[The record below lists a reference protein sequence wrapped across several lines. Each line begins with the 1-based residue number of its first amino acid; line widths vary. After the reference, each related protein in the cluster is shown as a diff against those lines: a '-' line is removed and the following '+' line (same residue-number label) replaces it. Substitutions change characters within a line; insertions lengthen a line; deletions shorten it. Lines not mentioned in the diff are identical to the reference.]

1 MNRILTLVATA
12 AFALSFASCSDTIND
27 EKASSNGLPKH
38 ELTVNV
44 GSPETRSLKVD
55 NNKVVSYWEDGENF
69 LVYQVTNPDT
79 RLTSYS
85 FLNPSGLP
93 SGAKSA
99 RLRGE
104 IEGALAK
111 GQELAFLYPGS
122 ALQTNMQ
129 GSVRSMQRSEDTDV
143 YKIIE
148 PMELEDGEYV
158 PSKKPSLRLGVNISQ
173 QEGTLTSL
181 GKLYDLQY
189 GRAAVT
195 DLKDGKATAT
205 VNSMSRKVAIWA
217 ISFKDKDANA
227 LFTNI
232 DYVAI
237 LGVKPTG
244 QLDLK
249 TGNWVDNG
257 QEGTGTV
264 TLAKKDGSKMNGSN
278 TFYAAIIPGTYTDVT
293 VMVAAN
299 NKYYIAKVKN
309 GKQFKEGE
317 IYTNKSVPVSA
328 KETDKPY
335 VEVAGVQWAKG
346 NFIHYKD
353 KATNQEYWGIA
364 PAQWWISR
372 YADIEQRNGVS
383 VVGSQFFKDGYEDN
397 VNDIDLFRYGAI
409 KEALNLTSD
418 NGKSMWGNKSL
429 AQKLYTGVLPGA
441 AETTNKAQ
449 AVTGDI
455 VWYYTSEKHNKYRM
469 PSKTELASLLDVNS
483 WAAYCYTDKG
493 NKVYGMYFCD
503 VKPGKT
509 AVKATKLNFKKSFY
523 NLPDVTQ
530 EVRLGHGLFLPLN
543 GSRAMAAGLRQYV
556 RYRDLTSRRLVAP
569 YSLYMAAD
577 MSGTLLEN
585 MELVMG
591 DSFRMQHSNMT
602 QGKTIRPVFVSTDK
616 QKDTFAPF
624 EGIR

>member
-27 EKASSNGLPKH
+27 EKVSSNGLPKY

-44 GSPETRSLKVD
+44 GSPETRSLKVE
-55 NNKVVSYWEDGENF
+55 NNKVVSYWENGENF
-69 LVYQVTNPDT
+69 LVYQVTSPDT
-79 RLTSYS
+79 RLTEYSYLS
-85 FLNPSGLP
+85 PSGL
-93 SGAKSA
+93 SGAVKSA

-104 IEGALAK
+104 ISGNLAK
-111 GQELAFLYPGS
+111 GQELAFLYPGN
-122 ALQTNMQ
+122 ALKTNMQ
-129 GSVRSMQRSEDTDV
+129 GSVRSSVRSEDTDV

-173 QEGTLTSL
+173 QEGTLESL

-195 DLKDGKATAT
+195 EMTNGKATAT

-217 ISFKDKDANA
+217 ISFKNKDNNA

-264 TLAKKDGSKMNGSN
+264 TLAQKDGSKMNGSD

-309 GKQFKEGE
+309 GKEFKEGE

-335 VEVAGVQWAKG
+335 VEVAGVKWAKG

-353 KATNQEYWGIA
+353 KATNKEYWGVA

-372 YADIEQRNGVS
+372 YADQGQGDNGTVI
-383 VVGSQFFKDGYEDN
+383 GSQFFKENYKDD

-418 NGKSMWGNKSL
+418 KGKSMPTNKGL
-429 AQKLYTGVLPGA
+429 VQKWYKGDGMLA
-441 AETTNKAQ
+441 AETTDRSQ

-469 PSKTELASLLDVNS
+469 PQKSELAGLLNVNS

-503 VKPGKT
+503 PKPGQT

-543 GSRAMAAGLRQYV
+543 GNRAIASDKIRF
-556 RYRDLTSRRLVAP
+556 RDLGSRRLISP
-569 YSLYMAAD
+569 YSLYV
-577 MSGTLLEN
+577 SGDIGALLQTW
-585 MELVMG
+585 ELVMG
-591 DSFRMQHSNMT
+591 DSFQMQTTQHS
-602 QGKTIRPVFVSTDK
+602 QGKTIRPVFVSTDN

-624 EGIR
+624 NGIR

>member
-27 EKASSNGLPKH
+27 EKASSNGLPKY

-44 GSPETRSLKVD
+44 GSPETRSLKVE
-55 NNKVVSYWEDGENF
+55 NNKVVSYWENGENF
-69 LVYQVTNPDT
+69 LVYQVTSPDT
-79 RLTSYS
+79 RLTEYSYLS
-85 FLNPSGLP
+85 PSGL
-93 SGAKSA
+93 SGAVKSA

-104 IEGALAK
+104 ISGNLAK
-111 GQELAFLYPGS
+111 GQELAFLYPGN
-122 ALQTNMQ
+122 ALKTNMQ
-129 GSVRSMQRSEDTDV
+129 GSVRSSVRSEDTDV

-148 PMELEDGEYV
+148 PMEKDGDEYV
-158 PSKKPSLRLGVNISQ
+158 PSKKPSLRLGVNVSQ
-173 QEGTLTSL
+173 QEGTLESL

-195 DLKDGKATAT
+195 ELKDGKATAT
-205 VNSMSRKVAIWA
+205 VEKMSRKVAIWA
-217 ISFKDKDANA
+217 ISFKNKDNNA

-264 TLAKKDGSKMNGSN
+264 TLAQKDGSKMNGSN

-309 GKQFKEGE
+309 GKEFKEGE

-335 VEVAGVQWAKG
+335 VEVAGVKWAKG

-353 KATNQEYWGIA
+353 KATNKEYWGVA

-372 YADIEQRNGVS
+372 YADQGQGDNGTVI
-383 VVGSQFFKDGYEDN
+383 GSQFFKENYKDD

-409 KEALNLTSD
+409 KEALNLKSD
-418 NGKSMWGNKSL
+418 KGKSMPTNKGL
-429 AQKLYTGVLPGA
+429 VQKWYKGDGMLA
-441 AETTNKAQ
+441 AETTDRSQ

-455 VWYYTSEKHNKYRM
+455 VWYYTYNNHNKYRM
-469 PSKTELASLLDVNS
+469 PEKTELEGLLNVNS

-503 VKPGKT
+503 PKPGQT

-543 GSRAMAAGLRQYV
+543 GNRGVASDKV
-556 RYRDLTSRRLVAP
+556 RFRDLASRRLIAP
-569 YSLYMAAD
+569 YSLYV
-577 MSGTLLEN
+577 SGEIGALLQTW
-585 MELVMG
+585 ELVIG
-591 DSFRMQHSNMT
+591 DSFTMQTTQHS
-602 QGKTIRPVFVSTDK
+602 QGKTIRPVFVSTDN

-624 EGIR
+624 DGIR

>member
-27 EKASSNGLPKH
+27 EKVSSNGLPKY

-44 GSPETRSLKVD
+44 GSPATRSLKVE
-55 NNKVVSYWEDGENF
+55 NNKVVSYWENGENF
-69 LVYQVTNPDT
+69 LVYQVTSPDT
-79 RLTSYS
+79 RLTEYSYLS
-85 FLNPSGLP
+85 PSGL
-93 SGAKSA
+93 SGAVKSA

-104 IEGALAK
+104 ISGNLAK
-111 GQELAFLYPGS
+111 GQELAFLYPGN
-122 ALQTNMQ
+122 ALKTNMQ
-129 GSVRSMQRSEDTDV
+129 GAVRSSVRSEDTDV

-173 QEGTLTSL
+173 QEGTLESL

-195 DLKDGKATAT
+195 EMTNGKATAT

-217 ISFKDKDANA
+217 ISFKNKDNNA

-264 TLAKKDGSKMNGSN
+264 TLAQKDGSKMNGSN

-309 GKQFKEGE
+309 GKEFKEGE

-335 VEVAGVQWAKG
+335 VEVAGVKWAKG

-353 KATNQEYWGIA
+353 KATNKEYWGVA

-372 YADIEQRNGVS
+372 YADQGQGDNGTVI
-383 VVGSQFFKDGYEDN
+383 GSQFFKENYKDD

-418 NGKSMWGNKSL
+418 KGKSMPTNKGL
-429 AQKLYTGVLPGA
+429 VQKWYKGDGMLA
-441 AETTNKAQ
+441 AETTDRSQ

-455 VWYYTSEKHNKYRM
+455 VWYYTYNNHNKYRM
-469 PSKTELASLLDVNS
+469 PQKSELAGLLNVNS

-503 VKPGKT
+503 PKPGQT

-543 GSRAMAAGLRQYV
+543 GNRAIASDKV
-556 RYRDLTSRRLVAP
+556 RFRDLGSRRLISP
-569 YSLYMAAD
+569 YSLYV
-577 MSGTLLEN
+577 SGDIGALLQTW
-585 MELVMG
+585 ELVMG
-591 DSFRMQHSNMT
+591 DSFRMQTTQHS
-602 QGKTIRPVFVSTDK
+602 QGKTIRPVFVSTDN

-624 EGIR
+624 DGIR

>member
-27 EKASSNGLPKH
+27 EKASNNGLPKH

-44 GSPETRSLKVD
+44 GSPETRSLKVA

-79 RLTSYS
+79 RLTEYSYLS
-85 FLNPSGLP
+85 PLGL
-93 SGAKSA
+93 SGAVKSA

-104 IEGALAK
+104 ISGNLAK
-111 GQELAFLYPGS
+111 GQELAFLYPGN
-122 ALQTNMQ
+122 ALKTNMQ
-129 GSVRSMQRSEDTDV
+129 GSVRSSVRSEDTDV

-173 QEGTLTSL
+173 QEGTLESL

-195 DLKDGKATAT
+195 ELKDGKATAT

-232 DYVAI
+232 DYVAVI
-237 LGVKPTG
+237 GVKPTG

-249 TGNWVDNG
+249 TGNWIDNG

-278 TFYAAIIPGTYTDVT
+278 TFYAAILPGTYTDVT

-335 VEVAGVQWAKG
+335 VSVAGVQWAKG

-353 KATNQEYWGIA
+353 KATNKEYWGIA

-372 YADIEQRNGVS
+372 YADIEQRDGAS
-383 VVGSQFFKDGYEDN
+383 VVGSQFFKDGYKDSA
-397 VNDIDLFRYGAI
+397 DDLDLFRYGSI
-409 KEALNLTSD
+409 QTALDLATD
-418 NGKSMWGNKSL
+418 KGKSLGTNKSL
-429 AQKLYTGVLPGA
+429 IQKWYTSDGILAG
-441 AETTNKAQ
+441 ETTNRNQ
-449 AVTGDI
+449 ANAGDI
-455 VWYYTSEKHNKYRM
+455 VWYHTSVKHNKYRM
-469 PSKTELASLLDVNS
+469 PSKTELAGLLDVNS

-503 VKPGKT
+503 PKPGQPV
-509 AVKATKLNFKKSFY
+509 VKASKLNFKKSLY
-523 NLPDVTQ
+523 NLPDVTH

-543 GSRAMAAGLRQYV
+543 GNRGMAAGLRDKV
-556 RYRDLTSRRLVAP
+556 RFRDLTSRRGIAP
-569 YSLYMAAD
+569 YSLYMSGD
-577 MSGTLLEN
+577 MGALLTN
-585 MELVMG
+585 WELVMG
-591 DSFRMQHSNMT
+591 DSFQMQATNFT

>member
-27 EKASSNGLPKH
+27 EKASSNGLPKY

-44 GSPETRSLKVD
+44 GSPETRSLKVE
-55 NNKVVSYWEDGENF
+55 NNKVVSYWENGENF
-69 LVYQVTNPDT
+69 LVYQVTSPDT
-79 RLTSYS
+79 RLTEYSYLS
-85 FLNPSGLP
+85 PSGL
-93 SGAKSA
+93 SGAVKSA

-104 IEGALAK
+104 ISGNLAK
-111 GQELAFLYPGS
+111 GQELAFLYPGN
-122 ALQTNMQ
+122 ALKTNMQ
-129 GSVRSMQRSEDTDV
+129 GSVRSTVRSEDTEV

-158 PSKKPSLRLGVNISQ
+158 PSKKPSLRLGVNVSQ
-173 QEGTLTSL
+173 QEGTLESL

-195 DLKDGKATAT
+195 EMTNGKATAT

-217 ISFKDKDANA
+217 ISFKNKDNNA
-227 LFTNI
+227 LFGNI

-264 TLAKKDGSKMNGSN
+264 TLAQKDGSKMNGSN

-328 KETDKPY
+328 KDTDKPY

-353 KATNQEYWGIA
+353 KATNKEYWGIA

-372 YADIEQRNGVS
+372 YADQGQGDNGTVI
-383 VVGSQFFKDGYEDN
+383 GSQFFKEGYTDN
-397 VNDIDLFRYGAI
+397 VNDVDLFRYGAI
-409 KEALNLTSD
+409 KEALNLNSGK
-418 NGKSMWGNKSL
+418 GKSMPTNKGL
-429 AQKLYTGVLPGA
+429 VQKWYKGDGMLA
-441 AETTNKAQ
+441 AETTDRSQ

-469 PSKTELASLLDVNS
+469 PQKSELAGLLNVNS

-503 VKPGKT
+503 PKPGQT

-543 GSRAMAAGLRQYV
+543 GNRAIASDKV
-556 RYRDLTSRRLVAP
+556 RFRDLTSRRLIAP
-569 YSLYMAAD
+569 YSLYV
-577 MSGTLLEN
+577 SGDIGALLQTW
-585 MELVMG
+585 ELVMG
-591 DSFRMQHSNMT
+591 DSFRMQTTQHS
-602 QGKTIRPVFVSTDK
+602 QAKTIRPVFVSTDN

-624 EGIR
+624 DGIR

>member
-27 EKASSNGLPKH
+27 EKASSNGLPKY

-85 FLNPSGLP
+85 FLSPLGLP

-99 RLRGE
+99 RLRGA
-104 IEGALAK
+104 IDGSLVK
-111 GQELAFLYPGS
+111 GQELAFLYPGN

-129 GSVRSMQRSEDTDV
+129 GSVRSSVRSEDTDV

-173 QEGTLTSL
+173 QEGTLESL

-195 DLKDGKATAT
+195 ELKDGKATAT
-205 VNSMSRKVAIWA
+205 VNKMSRKVAIWA
-217 ISFKDKDANA
+217 ISFKDKDASA
-227 LFTNI
+227 SFGNI

-249 TGNWVDNG
+249 TGNWENNG

-264 TLAKKDGSKMNGSN
+264 TLAKKDGSQMNGSD

-335 VEVAGVQWAKG
+335 VEVAGVKWAKG

-353 KATNQEYWGIA
+353 KATNKEYWGIA

-372 YADIEQRNGVS
+372 YADIEQRDGAS
-383 VVGSQFFKDGYEDN
+383 VVGSQFFKDGYKDSA
-397 VNDIDLFRYGAI
+397 DDLDLFRYGSI
-409 KEALNLTSD
+409 QTALDLATD
-418 NGKSMWGNKSL
+418 KGKSLGTNKSL
-429 AQKLYTGVLPGA
+429 IQKWYTSDGILAG
-441 AETTNKAQ
+441 ETTNRNQ
-449 AVTGDI
+449 ANAGDI
-455 VWYYTSEKHNKYRM
+455 VWYHTSVKHNKYRM
-469 PSKTELASLLDVNS
+469 PSKTELAGLLDVNS

-503 VKPGKT
+503 PKPGQPV
-509 AVKATKLNFKKSFY
+509 VKASKLNFKKSLY
-523 NLPDVTQ
+523 NLPDVTH

-543 GSRAMAAGLRQYV
+543 GNRGMAAGLRDKV
-556 RYRDLTSRRLVAP
+556 RFRDLTSRRGIAP
-569 YSLYMAAD
+569 YSLYMSGD
-577 MSGTLLEN
+577 MGALLTN
-585 MELVMG
+585 WELVMG
-591 DSFRMQHSNMT
+591 DSFQMQATNFT

>member
-27 EKASSNGLPKH
+27 EKVSSNGLPKY

-44 GSPETRSLKVD
+44 GSPATRSLKVE
-55 NNKVVSYWEDGENF
+55 NNKVVSYWENGENF
-69 LVYQVTNPDT
+69 LVYQVTSPDT
-79 RLTSYS
+79 RLTEYSYLS
-85 FLNPSGLP
+85 PSGL
-93 SGAKSA
+93 SGAVKSA

-104 IEGALAK
+104 ISGNLAK
-111 GQELAFLYPGS
+111 GQELAFLYPGN
-122 ALQTNMQ
+122 ALKTNMQ
-129 GSVRSMQRSEDTDV
+129 GSVRSSVRSEDTDV

-173 QEGTLTSL
+173 QEGTLESL

-195 DLKDGKATAT
+195 EMTNGKATAT

-217 ISFKDKDANA
+217 ISFKNKDNNA

-264 TLAKKDGSKMNGSN
+264 TLAQKDGSKMNGSN
-278 TFYAAIIPGTYTDVT
+278 TFYAAILPGTYTDVT

-309 GKQFKEGE
+309 GKEFKEGE

-335 VEVAGVQWAKG
+335 VEVAGVKWAKG

-353 KATNQEYWGIA
+353 KATNKEYWGVA

-372 YADIEQRNGVS
+372 YADQGQGDNGTVI
-383 VVGSQFFKDGYEDN
+383 GSQFFKENYKDD

-418 NGKSMWGNKSL
+418 KGKSMPTNKGL
-429 AQKLYTGVLPGA
+429 VQKWYKGDGMLA
-441 AETTNKAQ
+441 AETTDRSQ

-455 VWYYTSEKHNKYRM
+455 VWYYTYNNHNKYRM
-469 PSKTELASLLDVNS
+469 PQKSELAGLLNVNS

-503 VKPGKT
+503 PKPGQT

-523 NLPDVTQ
+523 NLPDVTE

-543 GSRAMAAGLRQYV
+543 GNRAIASDKV
-556 RYRDLTSRRLVAP
+556 RFRDLGSRRLISP
-569 YSLYMAAD
+569 YSLYV
-577 MSGTLLEN
+577 SGDIGALLQTW
-585 MELVMG
+585 ELVMG
-591 DSFRMQHSNMT
+591 DSFRMQTTQHS
-602 QGKTIRPVFVSTDK
+602 QGKTIRPVFVSTDN

-624 EGIR
+624 DGIR

>member
-27 EKASSNGLPKH
+27 EKASSNGLPKY

-44 GSPETRSLKVD
+44 GSPATRSLKVD

-69 LVYQVTNPDT
+69 LVYQVTSPDT
-79 RLTSYS
+79 RLTEYSYLS
-85 FLNPSGLP
+85 PSGLP
-93 SGAKSA
+93 SGAKNA
-99 RLRGE
+99 RLKGE
-104 IEGALAK
+104 ISGDLVK
-111 GQELAFLYPGS
+111 GQELAFLYPGN
-122 ALQTNMQ
+122 ALKTNMQ
-129 GSVRSMQRSEDTDV
+129 GSVRSSVRSEDTDV

-148 PMELEDGEYV
+148 PMEKDGDEYV

-173 QEGTLTSL
+173 QEGTLESL

-195 DLKDGKATAT
+195 ELKDGKATAT
-205 VNSMSRKVAIWA
+205 VEKMNRKVAIWA

-232 DYVAI
+232 DYVAVI
-237 LGVKPTG
+237 GVKPTG

-249 TGNWVDNG
+249 TGKWEDNG
-257 QEGTGTV
+257 HEGTGTV
-264 TLAKKDGSKMNGSN
+264 TLAQKDGSKMNGSN

-309 GKQFKEGE
+309 GKEFKEGE

-328 KETDKPY
+328 KETAKPY
-335 VEVAGVQWAKG
+335 VSVAGVQWAKG

-353 KATNQEYWGIA
+353 KATNKEYWGIA

-372 YADIEQRNGVS
+372 YADIEQRDGAS
-383 VVGSQFFKDGYEDN
+383 VVGSQFFKDGYKDSA
-397 VNDIDLFRYGAI
+397 DDLDLFRYGSI
-409 KEALNLTSD
+409 QTALDLATD
-418 NGKSMWGNKSL
+418 KGKSLGTNKSL
-429 AQKLYTGVLPGA
+429 IQKWYTSDGILAG
-441 AETTNKAQ
+441 ETTNRNQ
-449 AVTGDI
+449 ANAGDI
-455 VWYYTSEKHNKYRM
+455 VWYHTSVKHNKYRM
-469 PSKTELASLLDVNS
+469 PSKTELAGLLDVNS

-503 VKPGKT
+503 PKPGQPV
-509 AVKATKLNFKKSFY
+509 VKASKLNFKKSLY
-523 NLPDVTQ
+523 NLPDVTH

-543 GSRAMAAGLRQYV
+543 GNRGMAAGLRDKV
-556 RYRDLTSRRLVAP
+556 RFRDLTSRRGIAP
-569 YSLYMAAD
+569 YSLYMSGD
-577 MSGTLLEN
+577 MGALLTN
-585 MELVMG
+585 WELVMG
-591 DSFRMQHSNMT
+591 DSFQMQATNFT

>member
-1 MNRILTLVATA
+1 
-12 AFALSFASCSDTIND
+12 
-27 EKASSNGLPKH
+27 
-38 ELTVNV
+38 
-44 GSPETRSLKVD
+44 
-55 NNKVVSYWEDGENF
+55 
-69 LVYQVTNPDT
+69 
-79 RLTSYS
+79 
-85 FLNPSGLP
+85 
-93 SGAKSA
+93 
-99 RLRGE
+99 
-104 IEGALAK
+104 
-111 GQELAFLYPGS
+111 
-122 ALQTNMQ
+122 
-129 GSVRSMQRSEDTDV
+129 
-143 YKIIE
+143 
-148 PMELEDGEYV
+148 
-158 PSKKPSLRLGVNISQ
+158 
-173 QEGTLTSL
+173 
-181 GKLYDLQY
+181 
-189 GRAAVT
+189 
-195 DLKDGKATAT
+195 
-205 VNSMSRKVAIWA
+205 MSRKVAIWA
-217 ISFKDKDANA
+217 ISFKNKDNNA
-227 LFTNI
+227 LFGNI

-264 TLAKKDGSKMNGSN
+264 TLAQKDGSKMNGSN

-328 KETDKPY
+328 KDTDKPY

-353 KATNQEYWGIA
+353 KATNKEYWGIA

-372 YADIEQRNGVS
+372 YADQGQGDNGTVI
-383 VVGSQFFKDGYEDN
+383 GSQFFKDGYTDN
-397 VNDIDLFRYGAI
+397 VNDVDLFRYGAI
-409 KEALNLTSD
+409 TEALNLTSD
-418 NGKSMWGNKSL
+418 KGKSMPTNKGL
-429 AQKLYTGVLPGA
+429 VQKWYRGEGMLA
-441 AETTNKAQ
+441 AETTNRPQ

-455 VWYYTSEKHNKYRM
+455 VWYYTYNNHNKYRM
-469 PSKTELASLLDVNS
+469 PQKSELAGLLNVNS

-503 VKPGKT
+503 PKPGQT

-543 GSRAMAAGLRQYV
+543 GNRAMVVGGRDKV
-556 RYRDLTSRRLVAP
+556 RYRDLGSRRVISP
-569 YSLYMAAD
+569 YSLYMSGD
-577 MSGTLLEN
+577 VGTLLN
-585 MELVMG
+585 NWELVMG
-591 DSFRMQHSNMT
+591 DSFGMQLSNIT
-602 QGKTIRPVFVSTDK
+602 QGKTIRPVFVSTDN

-624 EGIR
+624 NGIR

>member
-27 EKASSNGLPKH
+27 EKASNNGLPKH

-44 GSPETRSLKVD
+44 GSPETRSLKVA

-79 RLTSYS
+79 RLTEYSYLS
-85 FLNPSGLP
+85 PLGL
-93 SGAKSA
+93 SGAVKSA

-104 IEGALAK
+104 ISGNLAK
-111 GQELAFLYPGS
+111 GQELAFLYPGN
-122 ALQTNMQ
+122 ALKTNMQ
-129 GSVRSMQRSEDTDV
+129 GSVRSSVRSEDTDV

-173 QEGTLTSL
+173 QEGTLESL

-195 DLKDGKATAT
+195 ELKDGKATAT

-232 DYVAI
+232 DYVAVI
-237 LGVKPTG
+237 GVKPTG

-249 TGNWVDNG
+249 TGNWIDNG

-264 TLAKKDGSKMNGSN
+264 TLAKKDGSKMNGSD

-335 VEVAGVQWAKG
+335 VSVAGVQWAKG

-353 KATNQEYWGIA
+353 KATNKEYWGIA

-372 YADIEQRNGVS
+372 YADIEQRDGAS
-383 VVGSQFFKDGYEDN
+383 VVGSQFFKDGYKDSA
-397 VNDIDLFRYGAI
+397 DDLDLFRYGSI
-409 KEALNLTSD
+409 QTALDLATD
-418 NGKSMWGNKSL
+418 KGKSLGTNKSL
-429 AQKLYTGVLPGA
+429 IQKWYTSDGILAG
-441 AETTNKAQ
+441 ETTNRNQ
-449 AVTGDI
+449 ANAGDI
-455 VWYYTSEKHNKYRM
+455 VWYHTSVKPNKYRM
-469 PSKTELASLLDVNS
+469 PSKTELAGLLDVNS

-503 VKPGKT
+503 PKPGQPV
-509 AVKATKLNFKKSFY
+509 VKASKLNFKKSLY
-523 NLPDVTQ
+523 NLPDVTH

-543 GSRAMAAGLRQYV
+543 GNRGMAAGLRDKV
-556 RYRDLTSRRLVAP
+556 RFRDLTSRRGIAP
-569 YSLYMAAD
+569 YSLYMSGD
-577 MSGTLLEN
+577 MGALLTN
-585 MELVMG
+585 WELVMG
-591 DSFRMQHSNMT
+591 DSFQMQATNFT

>member
-27 EKASSNGLPKH
+27 EKASSNGLPKY

-44 GSPETRSLKVD
+44 GSPETRSLKVE
-55 NNKVVSYWEDGENF
+55 NNKVVSYWENGENF
-69 LVYQVTNPDT
+69 LVYQVTSPDT
-79 RLTSYS
+79 RLTEYSYLS
-85 FLNPSGLP
+85 PSGL
-93 SGAKSA
+93 SGAVKSA

-104 IEGALAK
+104 ISGNLAK
-111 GQELAFLYPGS
+111 GQELAFLYPGN
-122 ALQTNMQ
+122 ALKTNMQ
-129 GSVRSMQRSEDTDV
+129 GSVRSSVRSEDTDV

-173 QEGTLTSL
+173 QEGTLESL

-195 DLKDGKATAT
+195 EMTNGKATAT

-217 ISFKDKDANA
+217 ISFKNKDNNA

-264 TLAKKDGSKMNGSN
+264 TLAQKDGSKMNGSN
-278 TFYAAIIPGTYTDVT
+278 TFYAAILPGTYTDVT

-309 GKQFKEGE
+309 GKEFKEGE

-335 VEVAGVQWAKG
+335 VEVAGVKWAKG

-353 KATNQEYWGIA
+353 KATNKEYWGVA

-372 YADIEQRNGVS
+372 YADQGQGDNGTVI
-383 VVGSQFFKDGYEDN
+383 GSQFFKENYKDD

-418 NGKSMWGNKSL
+418 KGKSMPTNKGL
-429 AQKLYTGVLPGA
+429 VQKWYKGDGMLA
-441 AETTNKAQ
+441 AETTDRSQ

-455 VWYYTSEKHNKYRM
+455 VWYYTYNNHNKYRM
-469 PSKTELASLLDVNS
+469 PQKSELAGLLNVNS

-503 VKPGKT
+503 PKPGQT

-543 GSRAMAAGLRQYV
+543 GNRAIASDKV
-556 RYRDLTSRRLVAP
+556 RFRDLGSRRLISP
-569 YSLYMAAD
+569 YSLYV
-577 MSGTLLEN
+577 SGDIGALLQTW
-585 MELVMG
+585 ELVMG
-591 DSFRMQHSNMT
+591 DSFRMQTTQHS
-602 QGKTIRPVFVSTDK
+602 QAKTIRPVFVSTDN

-624 EGIR
+624 NGIR

>member
-27 EKASSNGLPKH
+27 EKASSNGLPKY

-69 LVYQVTNPDT
+69 LVYQVTSPDT
-79 RLTSYS
+79 RLTKYSYLS
-85 FLNPSGLP
+85 PSGLP

-111 GQELAFLYPGS
+111 GQELAFLYPGN

-129 GSVRSMQRSEDTDV
+129 GSVRSSVRSEDTDV

-173 QEGTLTSL
+173 QEGTLESL

-195 DLKDGKATAT
+195 EMTNGKATAT

-249 TGNWVDNG
+249 TGNWIDNG

-264 TLAKKDGSKMNGSN
+264 TLAKKDGSKMNGSD

-335 VEVAGVQWAKG
+335 VSVAGVQWAKG

-353 KATNQEYWGIA
+353 KATNKEYWGIA

-372 YADIEQRNGVS
+372 YADIEQRDGAS
-383 VVGSQFFKDGYEDN
+383 VVGSQFFKDGYKDSA
-397 VNDIDLFRYGAI
+397 DDLDLFRYGSI
-409 KEALNLTSD
+409 QTALDLATD
-418 NGKSMWGNKSL
+418 KGKSLGTNKSL
-429 AQKLYTGVLPGA
+429 IQKWYTSDGILAG
-441 AETTNKAQ
+441 ETTNRNQ
-449 AVTGDI
+449 ANAGDI
-455 VWYYTSEKHNKYRM
+455 VWYHTSVKHNKYRM
-469 PSKTELASLLDVNS
+469 PSKTELAGLLDVNS

-503 VKPGKT
+503 PKPGQPV
-509 AVKATKLNFKKSFY
+509 VKASKLNFKKSLY
-523 NLPDVTQ
+523 NLPDVTH

-543 GSRAMAAGLRQYV
+543 GNRGMAAGLRDKV
-556 RYRDLTSRRLVAP
+556 RFRDLTSRRGIAP
-569 YSLYMAAD
+569 YSLYMSGD
-577 MSGTLLEN
+577 MGALLTN
-585 MELVMG
+585 WELVMG
-591 DSFRMQHSNMT
+591 DSFQMQATNFT

>member
-27 EKASSNGLPKH
+27 EKVSSNGLPKY

-44 GSPETRSLKVD
+44 GSPETRSLKVE
-55 NNKVVSYWEDGENF
+55 NNKVVSYWENGENF
-69 LVYQVTNPDT
+69 LVYQVTSPDT
-79 RLTSYS
+79 RLTEYSYLS
-85 FLNPSGLP
+85 PSGL
-93 SGAKSA
+93 SGAVKSA

-104 IEGALAK
+104 ISGNLAK
-111 GQELAFLYPGS
+111 GQDLAFLYPGD
-122 ALQTNMQ
+122 ALKTNMQ
-129 GSVRSMQRSEDTDV
+129 GSVRSSVRSEDTDV

-148 PMELEDGEYV
+148 PMELEEGEYV
-158 PSKKPSLRLGVNISQ
+158 PSKKPSLRLGVNVSQ
-173 QEGTLTSL
+173 QEGTLESL

-195 DLKDGKATAT
+195 EMTNGKATAT

-217 ISFKDKDANA
+217 ISFKNKDNNA

-264 TLAKKDGSKMNGSN
+264 TLAKKDGSKMNGSD

-309 GKQFKEGE
+309 GKEFKEGE

-328 KETDKPY
+328 SETDKPY
-335 VEVAGVQWAKG
+335 VEVAGVKWAKG

-353 KATNQEYWGIA
+353 KATNKEYWGVA

-372 YADIEQRNGVS
+372 YADQGQGDNGT
-383 VVGSQFFKDGYEDN
+383 VVGSQFFKDGYTDD
-397 VNDIDLFRYGAI
+397 VNDIDLFRFGAI
-409 KEALNLTSD
+409 KEALNLKSD
-418 NGKSMWGNKSL
+418 KGKSMPTNKGL
-429 AQKLYTGVLPGA
+429 VQKWYKGDGMLA
-441 AETTNKAQ
+441 AETTDRSQ

-455 VWYYTSEKHNKYRM
+455 VWYYTYNNHNKYRM
-469 PSKTELASLLDVNS
+469 PQKSELAGLLNINS

-503 VKPGKT
+503 PKPGQT

-543 GSRAMAAGLRQYV
+543 GNRAIASDKV
-556 RYRDLTSRRLVAP
+556 RFRDLTSRRLIAP
-569 YSLYMAAD
+569 YSLYV
-577 MSGTLLEN
+577 SGDIGALLQTW
-585 MELVMG
+585 ELVMG
-591 DSFRMQHSNMT
+591 DSFRMQTTQHS
-602 QGKTIRPVFVSTDK
+602 QAKTIRPVFVSTDN

-624 EGIR
+624 DGIR

>member
-27 EKASSNGLPKH
+27 EKASSNGLPKY

-44 GSPETRSLKVD
+44 GSPETRSLKVE
-55 NNKVVSYWEDGENF
+55 NNKVVSYWENGENF
-69 LVYQVTNPDT
+69 LVYQVTSPDT
-79 RLTSYS
+79 RLTEYSYLS
-85 FLNPSGLP
+85 PSGL
-93 SGAKSA
+93 SGAVKSA

-104 IEGALAK
+104 ISGNLAK
-111 GQELAFLYPGS
+111 GQELAFLYPGN
-122 ALQTNMQ
+122 ALKTNMQ
-129 GSVRSMQRSEDTDV
+129 GSVRSSVRSEDTDV

-148 PMELEDGEYV
+148 PMEKDGDEYV
-158 PSKKPSLRLGVNISQ
+158 PSKKPSLRLGVNVSQ
-173 QEGTLTSL
+173 QEGTLESL

-195 DLKDGKATAT
+195 ELKDGKATAT
-205 VNSMSRKVAIWA
+205 VEKMSRKVAIWA
-217 ISFKDKDANA
+217 ISFKNKDNNA

-264 TLAKKDGSKMNGSN
+264 TLAQKDGSKMNGSN

-309 GKQFKEGE
+309 GKEFKEGE

-335 VEVAGVQWAKG
+335 VEVAGVKWAKG

-353 KATNQEYWGIA
+353 KATNKEYWGVA

-372 YADIEQRNGVS
+372 YADQGQGDNGTVI
-383 VVGSQFFKDGYEDN
+383 GSQFFKENYKDD

-409 KEALNLTSD
+409 KEALNLKSD
-418 NGKSMWGNKSL
+418 KGKSMPTNKGL
-429 AQKLYTGVLPGA
+429 VQKWYKGDGMLA
-441 AETTNKAQ
+441 AETTDRSQ

-455 VWYYTSEKHNKYRM
+455 VWYYTYNNHNKYRM
-469 PSKTELASLLDVNS
+469 PEKTELEGLLNVNS

-503 VKPGKT
+503 PKPGQT

-543 GSRAMAAGLRQYV
+543 GNRGIASDKV
-556 RYRDLTSRRLVAP
+556 RFRDLGSRRLISP
-569 YSLYMAAD
+569 YSLYVSGD
-577 MSGTLLEN
+577 MGGLLQTW
-585 MELVMG
+585 ELVMG
-591 DSFRMQHSNMT
+591 DSFRMQTTQHS
-602 QGKTIRPVFVSTDK
+602 QAKTIRPVFVSTDN

-624 EGIR
+624 NGIR

>member
-27 EKASSNGLPKH
+27 EKASNNGLPKH

-44 GSPETRSLKVD
+44 GSPETRSLKVA

-69 LVYQVTNPDT
+69 LVYQVTSPDT
-79 RLTSYS
+79 RLTEYSYLS
-85 FLNPSGLP
+85 PLGL
-93 SGAKSA
+93 SGAVKSA

-104 IEGALAK
+104 ISGNLAK
-111 GQELAFLYPGS
+111 GQELAFLYPGN
-122 ALQTNMQ
+122 ALKTNMQ
-129 GSVRSMQRSEDTDV
+129 GSVRSSVRSEDTDV

-173 QEGTLTSL
+173 QEGTLESL

-195 DLKDGKATAT
+195 ELKDGKATAT

-232 DYVAI
+232 DYVAVI
-237 LGVKPTG
+237 GVKPTG

-249 TGNWVDNG
+249 TGNWIDNG

-264 TLAKKDGSKMNGSN
+264 TLAKKDGSKMNGSD

-335 VEVAGVQWAKG
+335 VSVAGVQWAKG

-353 KATNQEYWGIA
+353 KATNKEYWGIA

-372 YADIEQRNGVS
+372 YADIEQRDGAS
-383 VVGSQFFKDGYEDN
+383 VVGSQFFKDGYKDSA
-397 VNDIDLFRYGAI
+397 DDLDLFRYGSI
-409 KEALNLTSD
+409 QTALDLATD
-418 NGKSMWGNKSL
+418 KGKSLGTNKSL
-429 AQKLYTGVLPGA
+429 IQKWYTSDGILAG
-441 AETTNKAQ
+441 ETTNRNQ
-449 AVTGDI
+449 ANAGDI
-455 VWYYTSEKHNKYRM
+455 VWYHTSVKHNKYRM
-469 PSKTELASLLDVNS
+469 PSKTELAGLLDVNS

-503 VKPGKT
+503 PKPGQPV
-509 AVKATKLNFKKSFY
+509 VKASKLNFKKSLY
-523 NLPDVTQ
+523 NLPDVTH

-543 GSRAMAAGLRQYV
+543 GNRGMAAGLRDKV
-556 RYRDLTSRRLVAP
+556 RFRDLTSRRGIAP
-569 YSLYMAAD
+569 YSLYMSGD
-577 MSGTLLEN
+577 MGALLTN
-585 MELVMG
+585 WELVMG
-591 DSFRMQHSNMT
+591 DSFQMQATNFT

>member
-27 EKASSNGLPKH
+27 EKASSNGLPKY

-85 FLNPSGLP
+85 FLSPSGLP

-99 RLRGE
+99 RLRGA
-104 IEGALAK
+104 IDGSLAQ
-111 GQELAFLYPGS
+111 GDELAFLYPGN

-173 QEGTLTSL
+173 QEGTLASL

-195 DLKDGKATAT
+195 ELKDGKATAT

-217 ISFKDKDANA
+217 ISFKNKDDNA

-232 DYVAI
+232 DYVAVV
-237 LGVKPTG
+237 GVKPTG

-264 TLAKKDGSKMNGSN
+264 TLAKKDGSQMNGSD
-278 TFYAAIIPGTYTDVT
+278 TFYAAIIPGTYTDIT

-309 GKQFKEGE
+309 GKEFKEGE

-346 NFIHYKD
+346 NFIHYVD

-372 YADIEQRNGVS
+372 YADIEQRDGVS
-383 VVGSQFFKDGYEDN
+383 VVGSQFFKDGYKDN
-397 VNDIDLFRYGAI
+397 ADDVDLFRYGAI
-409 KEALNLTSD
+409 TEALNLTSD
-418 NGKSMWGNKSL
+418 KGKSLGTNGSL
-429 AQKLYTGVLPGA
+429 IQKWYKGDKLLAAQ
-441 AETTNKAQ
+441 TTNKAE
-449 AVTGDI
+449 AVAGDI
-455 VWYYTSEKHNKYRM
+455 VWYHTSDKHNKYRM
-469 PSKTELASLLDVNS
+469 PSKTDLAGLLDVNS

-509 AVKATKLNFKKSFY
+509 AVKATKLNFKKSLY

-543 GSRAMAAGLRQYV
+543 GNRGMAVGLRDKV
-556 RYRDLTSRRLVAP
+556 RFRDLTSRRGIAP
-569 YSLYMAAD
+569 YSLYMSGD
-577 MSGTLLEN
+577 MGALLTN
-585 MELVMG
+585 WELVMG
-591 DSFRMQHSNMT
+591 DSFKMQATNYT
-602 QGKTIRPVFVSTDK
+602 QGKTIRPVFVSTDN

-624 EGIR
+624 NGIR

>member
-27 EKASSNGLPKH
+27 EKASSNGLPKY

-44 GSPETRSLKVD
+44 GSPETRSLKVE
-55 NNKVVSYWEDGENF
+55 NNKVVSYWENGENF
-69 LVYQVTNPDT
+69 LVYQVTSPDT
-79 RLTSYS
+79 RLTEYSYLS
-85 FLNPSGLP
+85 PSGL
-93 SGAKSA
+93 SGAVKSA

-104 IEGALAK
+104 ISGNLAK
-111 GQELAFLYPGS
+111 GQELAFLYPGN
-122 ALQTNMQ
+122 ALKTNMQ
-129 GSVRSMQRSEDTDV
+129 GSVRSSVRSEDTDV

-158 PSKKPSLRLGVNISQ
+158 PSKKPSLRLGVNVSQ
-173 QEGTLTSL
+173 QEGTLESL

-195 DLKDGKATAT
+195 EMTNGKATAT

-217 ISFKDKDANA
+217 ISFKNKDNNA
-227 LFTNI
+227 LFGNI

-264 TLAKKDGSKMNGSN
+264 TLAQKDGSKMNGSN

-328 KETDKPY
+328 KDTDKPY

-353 KATNQEYWGIA
+353 KATNKEYWGIA

-372 YADIEQRNGVS
+372 YADQGQGDNGTVI
-383 VVGSQFFKDGYEDN
+383 GSQFFKEGYTDN
-397 VNDIDLFRYGAI
+397 VNDVDLFRYGAI
-409 KEALNLTSD
+409 KEALNLNSGK
-418 NGKSMWGNKSL
+418 GKSMPTNKGL
-429 AQKLYTGVLPGA
+429 VQKWYKGDGMLA
-441 AETTNKAQ
+441 AETTDRSQ

-455 VWYYTSEKHNKYRM
+455 VWYYTYNNHNKYRM
-469 PSKTELASLLDVNS
+469 PQKSELAGLLNVNS

-503 VKPGKT
+503 PKPGQT

-543 GSRAMAAGLRQYV
+543 GNRAIASDKV
-556 RYRDLTSRRLVAP
+556 RFRDLGSRRLISP
-569 YSLYMAAD
+569 YSLYV
-577 MSGTLLEN
+577 SGDIGALLQTW
-585 MELVMG
+585 ELVMG
-591 DSFRMQHSNMT
+591 DSFRMQTTQHS
-602 QGKTIRPVFVSTDK
+602 QAKTIRPVFVSTDN

-624 EGIR
+624 DGIR

>member
-27 EKASSNGLPKH
+27 EKVSSNGLPKY

-44 GSPETRSLKVD
+44 GSPATRSLKVE
-55 NNKVVSYWEDGENF
+55 NNKVVSYWENGENF
-69 LVYQVTNPDT
+69 LVYQVTSPDT
-79 RLTSYS
+79 RLTEYSYLS
-85 FLNPSGLP
+85 PSGL
-93 SGAKSA
+93 SGAVKSA

-104 IEGALAK
+104 ISGNLAK
-111 GQELAFLYPGS
+111 GQELAFLYPGN
-122 ALQTNMQ
+122 ALKTNMQ
-129 GSVRSMQRSEDTDV
+129 GSVRSSVRSEDTDV

-173 QEGTLTSL
+173 QEGTLESL

-195 DLKDGKATAT
+195 EMTNGKATAT

-217 ISFKDKDANA
+217 ISFKNKDNNA

-264 TLAKKDGSKMNGSN
+264 TLAQKDGSKMNGSN

-309 GKQFKEGE
+309 GKEFKEGE

-335 VEVAGVQWAKG
+335 VEVAGVKWAKG

-353 KATNQEYWGIA
+353 KATNKEYWGVA

-372 YADIEQRNGVS
+372 YADQGQGDNGT
-383 VVGSQFFKDGYEDN
+383 VVGSQFFKDGYTDD
-397 VNDIDLFRYGAI
+397 VNDIDLFRFGAI
-409 KEALNLTSD
+409 KEALNLKSD
-418 NGKSMWGNKSL
+418 KGKSMPTNKGL
-429 AQKLYTGVLPGA
+429 VQKWYKGDGMLA
-441 AETTNKAQ
+441 AETTDRSQ

-455 VWYYTSEKHNKYRM
+455 VWYYTYNNHNKYRM
-469 PSKTELASLLDVNS
+469 PQKSELAGLLNINS

-503 VKPGKT
+503 PKPGQT

-543 GSRAMAAGLRQYV
+543 GNRAIASDKV
-556 RYRDLTSRRLVAP
+556 RFRDLTSRRLIAP
-569 YSLYMAAD
+569 YSLYV
-577 MSGTLLEN
+577 SGDIGALLQTW
-585 MELVMG
+585 ELVMG
-591 DSFRMQHSNMT
+591 DSFRMQTTQHS
-602 QGKTIRPVFVSTDK
+602 QAKTIRPVFVSTDN

-624 EGIR
+624 DGIR

>member
-27 EKASSNGLPKH
+27 EKASSNGLPKY

-44 GSPETRSLKVD
+44 GSPETRSLKVE
-55 NNKVVSYWEDGENF
+55 NNKVVSYWENGENF
-69 LVYQVTNPDT
+69 LVYQVTSPDT
-79 RLTSYS
+79 RLTEYSYLS
-85 FLNPSGLP
+85 PSGL
-93 SGAKSA
+93 SGAVKSA

-104 IEGALAK
+104 ISGSLAK
-111 GQELAFLYPGS
+111 GQELAFLYPGN
-122 ALQTNMQ
+122 ALKTNMQ
-129 GSVRSMQRSEDTDV
+129 GSVRSSVRSEDTDV

-148 PMELEDGEYV
+148 PMEKDGDEYV
-158 PSKKPSLRLGVNISQ
+158 PSKKPSLRLGVNVSQ
-173 QEGTLTSL
+173 QEGTLESL

-195 DLKDGKATAT
+195 EMTNGKATAT

-217 ISFKDKDANA
+217 ISFKNKDNNA

-264 TLAKKDGSKMNGSN
+264 TLAKKDGSKMNGSD

-309 GKQFKEGE
+309 GKEFKEGE

-335 VEVAGVQWAKG
+335 VEVAGVKWAKG

-353 KATNQEYWGIA
+353 KATNKEYWGVA

-372 YADIEQRNGVS
+372 YADQGQGDNGTVI
-383 VVGSQFFKDGYEDN
+383 GSQFFKENYKDD

-418 NGKSMWGNKSL
+418 KGKSMPTNKGL
-429 AQKLYTGVLPGA
+429 VQKWYKGDGMLA
-441 AETTNKAQ
+441 AETTDRSQ

-455 VWYYTSEKHNKYRM
+455 VWYYTYNNHNKYRM
-469 PSKTELASLLDVNS
+469 PQKSELAGLLNVNS

-503 VKPGKT
+503 PKPGQT

-543 GSRAMAAGLRQYV
+543 GNRAIASDKIRF
-556 RYRDLTSRRLVAP
+556 RDLGSRRLISP
-569 YSLYMAAD
+569 YSLYV
-577 MSGTLLEN
+577 SGDIGALLQTW
-585 MELVMG
+585 ELVMG
-591 DSFRMQHSNMT
+591 DSFRMQTTQHS
-602 QGKTIRPVFVSTDK
+602 QAKTIRPVFVSTDN

-624 EGIR
+624 DGIR

>member
-27 EKASSNGLPKH
+27 EKASSNGLPKY

-44 GSPETRSLKVD
+44 GSPETRSLKVE
-55 NNKVVSYWEDGENF
+55 NNKVVSYWENGENF
-69 LVYQVTNPDT
+69 LVYQVTSPDT
-79 RLTSYS
+79 RLTEYSYLS
-85 FLNPSGLP
+85 PSGL
-93 SGAKSA
+93 SGAVKSA

-104 IEGALAK
+104 ISGNLAK
-111 GQELAFLYPGS
+111 GQELAFLYPGN
-122 ALQTNMQ
+122 ALKTNMQ
-129 GSVRSMQRSEDTDV
+129 GSVRSSVRSEDTDV

-148 PMELEDGEYV
+148 PMEKDGDEYV
-158 PSKKPSLRLGVNISQ
+158 PSKKPSLRLGVNVSQ
-173 QEGTLTSL
+173 QEGTLESL

-195 DLKDGKATAT
+195 EMTNGKATAT

-217 ISFKDKDANA
+217 ISFKNKDNNA

-264 TLAKKDGSKMNGSN
+264 TLAKKDGSKMNGSD

-309 GKQFKEGE
+309 GKEFKEGE

-335 VEVAGVQWAKG
+335 VEVAGVKWAKG

-353 KATNQEYWGIA
+353 KATNKEYWGIA

-372 YADIEQRNGVS
+372 YADQGQGDNGTVI
-383 VVGSQFFKDGYEDN
+383 GSQFFKENYKDD

-418 NGKSMWGNKSL
+418 KGKSMPTNKGL
-429 AQKLYTGVLPGA
+429 VQKWYKGDGMLA
-441 AETTNKAQ
+441 AETTDRSQ

-455 VWYYTSEKHNKYRM
+455 VWYYTYNNHNKYRM
-469 PSKTELASLLDVNS
+469 PQKSELAGLLNVNS

-503 VKPGKT
+503 PKPGQT

-543 GSRAMAAGLRQYV
+543 GNRAIASDKV
-556 RYRDLTSRRLVAP
+556 RFRDLGSRRLIAP
-569 YSLYMAAD
+569 YSLYV
-577 MSGTLLEN
+577 SGDIGALLQTW
-585 MELVMG
+585 ELVMG
-591 DSFRMQHSNMT
+591 DSFRMQTTQHS
-602 QGKTIRPVFVSTDK
+602 QAKTIRPVFVSTDN

-624 EGIR
+624 DGIR

>member
-27 EKASSNGLPKH
+27 EKASNNGLPKH

-44 GSPETRSLKVD
+44 GSPETRSLKVA

-79 RLTSYS
+79 RLTEYSYLS
-85 FLNPSGLP
+85 PSGLP
-93 SGAKSA
+93 SGAKNA
-99 RLRGE
+99 RLKGE
-104 IEGALAK
+104 ISGDLVK
-111 GQELAFLYPGS
+111 GQDLAFLYPGD
-122 ALQTNMQ
+122 ALKTNMQ
-129 GSVRSMQRSEDTDV
+129 GSVRSSVRSEDTDV

-173 QEGTLTSL
+173 QEGTLESL

-195 DLKDGKATAT
+195 ELKDGKATAT

-232 DYVAI
+232 DYVAVI
-237 LGVKPTG
+237 GVKPTG

-249 TGNWVDNG
+249 TGNWIDNG

-264 TLAKKDGSKMNGSN
+264 TLAKKDGSKMNGSD

-335 VEVAGVQWAKG
+335 VSVAGVQWAKG

-353 KATNQEYWGIA
+353 KATNKEYWGIA

-372 YADIEQRNGVS
+372 YADIEQRDGAS
-383 VVGSQFFKDGYEDN
+383 VVGSQFFKDGYKDSA
-397 VNDIDLFRYGAI
+397 DDLDLFRYGSI
-409 KEALNLTSD
+409 QTALDLATD
-418 NGKSMWGNKSL
+418 KGKSLGTNKSL
-429 AQKLYTGVLPGA
+429 IQKWYTSDGILAG
-441 AETTNKAQ
+441 ETTNRNQ
-449 AVTGDI
+449 ANAGDI
-455 VWYYTSEKHNKYRM
+455 VWYHTSVKHNKYRM
-469 PSKTELASLLDVNS
+469 PSKTELAGLLDVNS

-503 VKPGKT
+503 PKPGQPV
-509 AVKATKLNFKKSFY
+509 VKASKLNFKKSLY
-523 NLPDVTQ
+523 NLPDVTH

-543 GSRAMAAGLRQYV
+543 GNRGMAAGLRDKV
-556 RYRDLTSRRLVAP
+556 RFRDLTSRRGIAP
-569 YSLYMAAD
+569 YSLYMSGD
-577 MSGTLLEN
+577 MGALLTN
-585 MELVMG
+585 WELVMG
-591 DSFRMQHSNMT
+591 DSFQMQATNFT
-602 QGKTIRPVFVSTDK
+602 QGKTSRPVFVSTDK

>member
-27 EKASSNGLPKH
+27 EKASSNGLPKY

-44 GSPETRSLKVD
+44 GSPETRSLKVE
-55 NNKVVSYWEDGENF
+55 NNKVVSYWENGENF
-69 LVYQVTNPDT
+69 LVYQVTSPDT
-79 RLTSYS
+79 RLTEYSYLS
-85 FLNPSGLP
+85 PSGL
-93 SGAKSA
+93 SGAVKSA

-104 IEGALAK
+104 ISGNLAK
-111 GQELAFLYPGS
+111 GQELAFLYPGN
-122 ALQTNMQ
+122 ALKTNMQ
-129 GSVRSMQRSEDTDV
+129 GSVRSSVRSEDTDV

-148 PMELEDGEYV
+148 PMEKDGDEYV
-158 PSKKPSLRLGVNISQ
+158 PSKKPSLRLGVNVSQ
-173 QEGTLTSL
+173 QEGTLESL

-195 DLKDGKATAT
+195 EMTNGKATAT

-217 ISFKDKDANA
+217 ISFKNKDNNA

-264 TLAKKDGSKMNGSN
+264 TLAQKDGSKMNGSN
-278 TFYAAIIPGTYTDVT
+278 TFYAAILPGTYTDVT

-309 GKQFKEGE
+309 GKEFKEGE

-335 VEVAGVQWAKG
+335 VEVAGVKWAKG

-353 KATNQEYWGIA
+353 KATNKEYWGVA

-372 YADIEQRNGVS
+372 YADQGQGDNGTVI
-383 VVGSQFFKDGYEDN
+383 GSQFFKENYKDD

-418 NGKSMWGNKSL
+418 KGKSMPTNKGL
-429 AQKLYTGVLPGA
+429 VQKWYKGDGMLA
-441 AETTNKAQ
+441 AETTDRSQ

-455 VWYYTSEKHNKYRM
+455 VWYYTYNNHNKYRM
-469 PSKTELASLLDVNS
+469 PQKSELAGLLNVNS

-503 VKPGKT
+503 PKPGQS

-543 GSRAMAAGLRQYV
+543 GNRAIASDKV
-556 RYRDLTSRRLVAP
+556 RFRDLGSRRLISP
-569 YSLYMAAD
+569 YSLYV
-577 MSGTLLEN
+577 SGDIGALLQTW
-585 MELVMG
+585 ELVMG
-591 DSFRMQHSNMT
+591 DSFRMQTTQHS
-602 QGKTIRPVFVSTDK
+602 QAKTIRPVFVSTDN

-624 EGIR
+624 DGIR

>member
-27 EKASSNGLPKH
+27 EKASSNGLPKY

-69 LVYQVTNPDT
+69 LVYQVTSPDT
-79 RLTSYS
+79 RLTKYSYLS
-85 FLNPSGLP
+85 PSGLP

-111 GQELAFLYPGS
+111 GQELAFLYPGN

-129 GSVRSMQRSEDTDV
+129 GSVRSTVRSEDTEV

-148 PMELEDGEYV
+148 PMEKDGDEYV
-158 PSKKPSLRLGVNISQ
+158 PSKKPSLRLGVNVSQ
-173 QEGTLTSL
+173 QEGTLESL

-195 DLKDGKATAT
+195 EMTNGKATAT

-217 ISFKDKDANA
+217 ISFKNKDNNA
-227 LFTNI
+227 LFGNI

-264 TLAKKDGSKMNGSN
+264 TLAKKDGSKMNGSS

-328 KETDKPY
+328 KDTDKPY

-353 KATNQEYWGIA
+353 KATNKEYWGIA

-372 YADIEQRNGVS
+372 YADQGQGDNGTVI
-383 VVGSQFFKDGYEDN
+383 GSQFFKEGYTDN
-397 VNDIDLFRYGAI
+397 VNDVDLFRYGAI
-409 KEALNLTSD
+409 KEALNLNSGK
-418 NGKSMWGNKSL
+418 GKSMPTNKGL
-429 AQKLYTGVLPGA
+429 VQKWYKGDGMLA
-441 AETTNKAQ
+441 AETTDRSQ

-455 VWYYTSEKHNKYRM
+455 VWYYTYNNHNKYRM
-469 PSKTELASLLDVNS
+469 PQKSELAGLLNVNS

-503 VKPGKT
+503 PKPGQT

-543 GSRAMAAGLRQYV
+543 GNRAIASDKV
-556 RYRDLTSRRLVAP
+556 RFRDLGSRRLISP
-569 YSLYMAAD
+569 YSLYV
-577 MSGTLLEN
+577 SGDIGALLQTW
-585 MELVMG
+585 ELVMG
-591 DSFRMQHSNMT
+591 DSFRMQTTQHS
-602 QGKTIRPVFVSTDK
+602 QAKTIRPVFVSTDN

-624 EGIR
+624 DGIR

>member
-27 EKASSNGLPKH
+27 EKASSNGLPKY

-69 LVYQVTNPDT
+69 LVYQVTSPDT
-79 RLTSYS
+79 RLTEYSYLS
-85 FLNPSGLP
+85 PSGL
-93 SGAKSA
+93 SGAVKSA

-104 IEGALAK
+104 ISGNLAK
-111 GQELAFLYPGS
+111 GQELAFLYPGN
-122 ALQTNMQ
+122 ALKTNMQ
-129 GSVRSMQRSEDTDV
+129 GSVRSSVRSEDTDV

-148 PMELEDGEYV
+148 PMEKDGDEYV
-158 PSKKPSLRLGVNISQ
+158 PSKKPSLRLGVNVSQ
-173 QEGTLTSL
+173 QEGTLESL

-195 DLKDGKATAT
+195 EMTNGKATAT

-217 ISFKDKDANA
+217 ISFKNKDNNA
-227 LFTNI
+227 LFGNI

-264 TLAKKDGSKMNGSN
+264 TLAQKDGSKMNGSN

-328 KETDKPY
+328 KDTDKPY

-353 KATNQEYWGIA
+353 KATNKEYWGIA

-372 YADIEQRNGVS
+372 YADQGQGDNGTVI
-383 VVGSQFFKDGYEDN
+383 GSQFFKEGYTDN
-397 VNDIDLFRYGAI
+397 VNDVDLFRYGAI
-409 KEALNLTSD
+409 KEALNLNSGK
-418 NGKSMWGNKSL
+418 GKSMPTNKGL
-429 AQKLYTGVLPGA
+429 VQKWYKGDGMLA
-441 AETTNKAQ
+441 AETTDRSQ

-455 VWYYTSEKHNKYRM
+455 VWYYTYNNHNKYRM
-469 PSKTELASLLDVNS
+469 PQKSELAGLLNVNS

-503 VKPGKT
+503 PKPGQT

-543 GSRAMAAGLRQYV
+543 GNRAIASDKV
-556 RYRDLTSRRLVAP
+556 RFRDLGSRRLISP
-569 YSLYMAAD
+569 YSLYV
-577 MSGTLLEN
+577 SGDIGALLQTW
-585 MELVMG
+585 ELVMG
-591 DSFRMQHSNMT
+591 DSFRMQTTQHS
-602 QGKTIRPVFVSTDK
+602 QAKTIRPVFVSTDN

-624 EGIR
+624 DGIR

>member
-1 MNRILTLVATA
+1 MNRILTLVATV

-27 EKASSNGLPKH
+27 EKASSNGLPKY

-44 GSPETRSLKVD
+44 GSPATRSLKVD

-79 RLTSYS
+79 RLTEYSYLS
-85 FLNPSGLP
+85 PSGLP
-93 SGAKSA
+93 SGAKNA
-99 RLRGE
+99 RLKGE
-104 IEGALAK
+104 ISGDLVK
-111 GQELAFLYPGS
+111 GQDLAFLYPGD
-122 ALQTNMQ
+122 ALKTNMQ
-129 GSVRSMQRSEDTDV
+129 GSVRSTVRSEDTDV

-148 PMELEDGEYV
+148 PMEKDGDEYV
-158 PSKKPSLRLGVNISQ
+158 PSKKPSLRLGVNVSQ
-173 QEGTLTSL
+173 QEGTLESL

-195 DLKDGKATAT
+195 ELKDGKATAT

-232 DYVAI
+232 DYVAVI
-237 LGVKPTG
+237 GVKPTG

-249 TGNWVDNG
+249 TGNWIDNG

-264 TLAKKDGSKMNGSN
+264 TLAKKDGSKMNGSD

-335 VEVAGVQWAKG
+335 VSVAGVQWAKG

-353 KATNQEYWGIA
+353 KATNKEYWGIA

-372 YADIEQRNGVS
+372 YADIEQRDGAS
-383 VVGSQFFKDGYEDN
+383 VVGSQFFKDGYKDSA
-397 VNDIDLFRYGAI
+397 DDLDLFRYGSI
-409 KEALNLTSD
+409 QTALDLATD
-418 NGKSMWGNKSL
+418 KGKSLGTNKSL
-429 AQKLYTGVLPGA
+429 IQKWYTSDGILAG
-441 AETTNKAQ
+441 ETTNRNQ
-449 AVTGDI
+449 ANAGDI
-455 VWYYTSEKHNKYRM
+455 VWYHTSVKHNKYRM
-469 PSKTELASLLDVNS
+469 PSKTELAGLLDVNS

-503 VKPGKT
+503 PKPGQPV
-509 AVKATKLNFKKSFY
+509 VKASKLNFKKSLY
-523 NLPDVTQ
+523 NLPDVTH

-543 GSRAMAAGLRQYV
+543 GNRGMAAGLRDKV
-556 RYRDLTSRRLVAP
+556 RFRDLTSRRGIAP
-569 YSLYMAAD
+569 YSLYMSGD
-577 MSGTLLEN
+577 MGALLTN
-585 MELVMG
+585 WELVMG
-591 DSFRMQHSNMT
+591 DSFQMQATNFT

>member
-27 EKASSNGLPKH
+27 EKVSSNGLPKY

-44 GSPETRSLKVD
+44 GSPETRSLKVA

-69 LVYQVTNPDT
+69 LVYQVTSPDT
-79 RLTSYS
+79 RLTEYSYLS
-85 FLNPSGLP
+85 PSGL
-93 SGAKSA
+93 SGAVKSA

-104 IEGALAK
+104 ISGNLAK
-111 GQELAFLYPGS
+111 GQELAFLYPGN
-122 ALQTNMQ
+122 ALKTNMQ
-129 GSVRSMQRSEDTDV
+129 GSVRSSVRSEDTDV

-148 PMELEDGEYV
+148 PMEKDGDEYV

-173 QEGTLTSL
+173 QEGTLESL

-195 DLKDGKATAT
+195 EMTNGKATAT

-217 ISFKDKDANA
+217 ISFKNKDNNA

-264 TLAKKDGSKMNGSN
+264 TLAQKDGSKMNGSN

-328 KETDKPY
+328 KDTDKPY

-353 KATNQEYWGIA
+353 KATNKEYWGIA

-372 YADIEQRNGVS
+372 YADQGQGDNGTVI
-383 VVGSQFFKDGYEDN
+383 GSQFFKEGYTDN
-397 VNDIDLFRYGAI
+397 VNDVDLFRYGAI
-409 KEALNLTSD
+409 KEALNLNSGK
-418 NGKSMWGNKSL
+418 GKSMPTNKGL
-429 AQKLYTGVLPGA
+429 VQKWYKGDGMLA
-441 AETTNKAQ
+441 AETTDRSQ

-455 VWYYTSEKHNKYRM
+455 VWYYTYNNHNKYRM
-469 PSKTELASLLDVNS
+469 PQKSELAGLLNVNS

-503 VKPGKT
+503 PKPGQT

-543 GSRAMAAGLRQYV
+543 GNRAIASDKV
-556 RYRDLTSRRLVAP
+556 RFRDLGSRRLISP
-569 YSLYMAAD
+569 YSLYV
-577 MSGTLLEN
+577 SGDIGALLQTW
-585 MELVMG
+585 ELVMG
-591 DSFRMQHSNMT
+591 DSFRMQTTQHS
-602 QGKTIRPVFVSTDK
+602 QAKTIRPVFVSTDN

-624 EGIR
+624 DGIR

>member
-27 EKASSNGLPKH
+27 EKVSSNGLPKY

-44 GSPETRSLKVD
+44 GSPETRSLKVE
-55 NNKVVSYWEDGENF
+55 NNKVVSYWENGENF
-69 LVYQVTNPDT
+69 LVYQVTSPDT
-79 RLTSYS
+79 RLTEYSYLS
-85 FLNPSGLP
+85 PSGL
-93 SGAKSA
+93 SGAVKSA

-104 IEGALAK
+104 ISGNLAK
-111 GQELAFLYPGS
+111 GQELAFLYPGN
-122 ALQTNMQ
+122 ALKTNMQ
-129 GSVRSMQRSEDTDV
+129 GAVRSSVRSEDTDV

-148 PMELEDGEYV
+148 PMEKDGDEYV
-158 PSKKPSLRLGVNISQ
+158 PSKKPSLRLGVNVSQ
-173 QEGTLTSL
+173 QEGTLESL

-195 DLKDGKATAT
+195 EMTNGKATAT

-217 ISFKDKDANA
+217 ISFKNKDANA

-249 TGNWVDNG
+249 TGNWIDNG

-264 TLAKKDGSKMNGSN
+264 TLAQKDGSKMNGSN

-335 VEVAGVQWAKG
+335 VEVAGVKWAKG

-353 KATNQEYWGIA
+353 KATNKEYWGVA

-372 YADIEQRNGVS
+372 YADQGQGDNGTVI
-383 VVGSQFFKDGYEDN
+383 GSQFFKENYKDD

-418 NGKSMWGNKSL
+418 KGKSMPTNKGL
-429 AQKLYTGVLPGA
+429 VQKWYKGDGMLA
-441 AETTNKAQ
+441 AETTDRSQ

-469 PSKTELASLLDVNS
+469 PQKSELAGLLNVNS

-503 VKPGKT
+503 PKPGQT

-543 GSRAMAAGLRQYV
+543 GNRAIASDKV
-556 RYRDLTSRRLVAP
+556 RFRDLGSRRLISP
-569 YSLYMAAD
+569 YSLYV
-577 MSGTLLEN
+577 SGDIGALLQTW
-585 MELVMG
+585 ELVMG
-591 DSFRMQHSNMT
+591 DSFQMQTTQHS
-602 QGKTIRPVFVSTDK
+602 QGKTIRPVFVSTDN

-624 EGIR
+624 NGIR

>member
-27 EKASSNGLPKH
+27 EKVSSNGLPKY

-44 GSPETRSLKVD
+44 GSPETRSLKVE
-55 NNKVVSYWEDGENF
+55 NNKVVSYWENGENF
-69 LVYQVTNPDT
+69 LVYQVTSPDT
-79 RLTSYS
+79 RLTEYSYLS
-85 FLNPSGLP
+85 PSGL
-93 SGAKSA
+93 SGAVKSA

-104 IEGALAK
+104 ISGNLAK
-111 GQELAFLYPGS
+111 GQELAFLYPGN
-122 ALQTNMQ
+122 ALKTNMQ
-129 GSVRSMQRSEDTDV
+129 GSVRSSVRSEDTDV

-173 QEGTLTSL
+173 QEGTLESL

-195 DLKDGKATAT
+195 EMTNGKATAT

-217 ISFKDKDANA
+217 ISFKNKDNNA

-264 TLAKKDGSKMNGSN
+264 TLAKKDGSKMNGSD

-309 GKQFKEGE
+309 GKEFKEGE

-335 VEVAGVQWAKG
+335 VEVAGVKWAKG

-353 KATNQEYWGIA
+353 KATNKEYWGVA

-372 YADIEQRNGVS
+372 YADQGQGDNGTVI
-383 VVGSQFFKDGYEDN
+383 GSQFFKEGYTDN
-397 VNDIDLFRYGAI
+397 VNDVDLFRYGAI
-409 KEALNLTSD
+409 KEALNLNSGK
-418 NGKSMWGNKSL
+418 GKSMPTNKGL
-429 AQKLYTGVLPGA
+429 VQKWYKGDGMLA
-441 AETTNKAQ
+441 AETTDRSQ

-455 VWYYTSEKHNKYRM
+455 VWYYTYNNHNKYRM
-469 PSKTELASLLDVNS
+469 PQKSELAGLLNVNS

-503 VKPGKT
+503 PKPGQT

-543 GSRAMAAGLRQYV
+543 GNRAIASDKV
-556 RYRDLTSRRLVAP
+556 RFRDLGSRRLISP
-569 YSLYMAAD
+569 YSLYV
-577 MSGTLLEN
+577 SGDIGALLQTW
-585 MELVMG
+585 ELVMG
-591 DSFRMQHSNMT
+591 DSFQMQTTQHS
-602 QGKTIRPVFVSTDK
+602 QGKTIRPVFVSTDN

-624 EGIR
+624 NGIR

>member
-27 EKASSNGLPKH
+27 EKASSNGLPKY

-44 GSPETRSLKVD
+44 GSPETRSLKVE
-55 NNKVVSYWEDGENF
+55 NNKVVSYWENGENF
-69 LVYQVTNPDT
+69 LVYQVTSPDT
-79 RLTSYS
+79 RLTEYSYLS
-85 FLNPSGLP
+85 PSGL
-93 SGAKSA
+93 SGAVKSA

-104 IEGALAK
+104 ISGNLAK
-111 GQELAFLYPGS
+111 GQELAFLYPGN
-122 ALQTNMQ
+122 ALKTNMQ
-129 GSVRSMQRSEDTDV
+129 GSVRSSVRSEDTDV

-173 QEGTLTSL
+173 QEGTLESL

-195 DLKDGKATAT
+195 EMTNGKATAT

-217 ISFKDKDANA
+217 ISFKNKDNNA

-264 TLAKKDGSKMNGSN
+264 TLAQKDGSKMNGSN
-278 TFYAAIIPGTYTDVT
+278 TFYAAILPGTYTDVT

-309 GKQFKEGE
+309 GKEFKEGE

-335 VEVAGVQWAKG
+335 VEVAGVKWAKG

-353 KATNQEYWGIA
+353 KATNKEYWGVA

-372 YADIEQRNGVS
+372 YADQGQGDNGTVI
-383 VVGSQFFKDGYEDN
+383 GSQFFKENYKDD

-418 NGKSMWGNKSL
+418 KGKSMPTNKGL
-429 AQKLYTGVLPGA
+429 VQKWYKGDGMLA
-441 AETTNKAQ
+441 AETTDRSQ

-469 PSKTELASLLDVNS
+469 PQKSELAGLLNVNS

-503 VKPGKT
+503 PKPGQT

-543 GSRAMAAGLRQYV
+543 GNRAIASDKV
-556 RYRDLTSRRLVAP
+556 RFRDLGSRRLISP
-569 YSLYMAAD
+569 YSLYV
-577 MSGTLLEN
+577 SGDIGALLQTW
-585 MELVMG
+585 ELVMG
-591 DSFRMQHSNMT
+591 DSFRMQTTQHS
-602 QGKTIRPVFVSTDK
+602 QAKTIRPVFVSTDN

-624 EGIR
+624 NGIR

>member
-1 MNRILTLVATA
+1 M
-12 AFALSFASCSDTIND
+12 
-27 EKASSNGLPKH
+27 EK
-38 ELTVNV
+38 
-44 GSPETRSLKVD
+44 
-55 NNKVVSYWEDGENF
+55 DG
-69 LVYQVTNPDT
+69 D
-79 RLTSYS
+79 
-85 FLNPSGLP
+85 
-93 SGAKSA
+93 
-99 RLRGE
+99 
-104 IEGALAK
+104 
-111 GQELAFLYPGS
+111 
-122 ALQTNMQ
+122 
-129 GSVRSMQRSEDTDV
+129 
-143 YKIIE
+143 
-148 PMELEDGEYV
+148 EYV
-158 PSKKPSLRLGVNISQ
+158 PSKKPSLCLGINVSQ
-173 QEGTLTSL
+173 QEGSLESL

-195 DLKDGKATAT
+195 ELKDGKATAT
-205 VNSMSRKVAIWA
+205 VEKMSRKVAIWA

-227 LFTNI
+227 LFGNI

-264 TLAKKDGSKMNGSN
+264 TLAQKDGSKMNGSN

-309 GKQFKEGE
+309 GKEFKEGE
-317 IYTNKSVPVSA
+317 IYTNKSVPMSA

-335 VEVAGVQWAKG
+335 VSVAGVQWAKG

-353 KATNQEYWGIA
+353 KATNQEYWGIV

-372 YADIEQRNGVS
+372 YADIEQRDGAS
-383 VVGSQFFKDGYEDN
+383 VVGSQFFKDGYTDN
-397 VNDIDLFRYGAI
+397 ADDLDLFRYGAI
-409 KEALNLTSD
+409 TEALNLTID
-418 NGKSMWGNKSL
+418 KGKSMPTNKGL
-429 AQKLYTGVLPGA
+429 VQKWYKSDGPFA

-449 AVTGDI
+449 AVAGDI
-455 VWYYTSEKHNKYRM
+455 VWYYTSENHNKYRM
-469 PSKTELASLLDVNS
+469 PQKSEFASLLDVNS

-509 AVKATKLNFKKSFY
+509 AVKVTKLNFKKSFY
-523 NLPDVTQ
+523 NFPDVTQ

-543 GSRAMAAGLRQYV
+543 GNRDMTIGLRDKV
-556 RYRDLTSRRLVAP
+556 RFRDLTSRRAIPP
-569 YSLYMAAD
+569 YSFY
-577 MSGTLLEN
+577 MSGDMGALLTN
-585 MELVMG
+585 WELVMG
-591 DSFRMQHSNMT
+591 DSFQMQTSNYT
-602 QGKTIRPVFVSTDK
+602 QGKTIRPVLVSTDD

>member
-27 EKASSNGLPKH
+27 EKVSSNGLPKY

-44 GSPETRSLKVD
+44 GSPETRSLKVE
-55 NNKVVSYWEDGENF
+55 NNKVVSYWENGENF

-79 RLTSYS
+79 RLTEYSYLS
-85 FLNPSGLP
+85 PSGL
-93 SGAKSA
+93 SGAVKSA

-104 IEGALAK
+104 ISGNLAK
-111 GQELAFLYPGS
+111 GQELAFLYPGN
-122 ALQTNMQ
+122 ALKTNMQ
-129 GSVRSMQRSEDTDV
+129 GSVRSSVRSEDTDV

-173 QEGTLTSL
+173 QEGTLESL

-195 DLKDGKATAT
+195 ELKDGKATAT

-232 DYVAI
+232 DYVAVI
-237 LGVKPTG
+237 GVKPTG

-249 TGNWVDNG
+249 TGNWIDNG

-264 TLAKKDGSKMNGSN
+264 TLAKKDGSKMNGSD

-335 VEVAGVQWAKG
+335 VSVAGVQWAKG

-353 KATNQEYWGIA
+353 KATNKEYWGIA

-372 YADIEQRNGVS
+372 YADIEQRDGAS
-383 VVGSQFFKDGYEDN
+383 VVGSQFFKDGYKDSA
-397 VNDIDLFRYGAI
+397 DDLDLFRYGSI
-409 KEALNLTSD
+409 QTALDLATD
-418 NGKSMWGNKSL
+418 KGKSLGTNKSL
-429 AQKLYTGVLPGA
+429 IQKWYTSDGILAG
-441 AETTNKAQ
+441 ETTNRNQ
-449 AVTGDI
+449 ANAGDI
-455 VWYYTSEKHNKYRM
+455 VWYHTSVKHNKYRM
-469 PSKTELASLLDVNS
+469 PSKTELAGLLDVNS

-503 VKPGKT
+503 PKPGQPV
-509 AVKATKLNFKKSFY
+509 VKASKLNFKKSLY
-523 NLPDVTQ
+523 NLPDVTH

-543 GSRAMAAGLRQYV
+543 GNRGMAAGLRDKV
-556 RYRDLTSRRLVAP
+556 RFRDLTSRRGIAP
-569 YSLYMAAD
+569 YSLYMSGD
-577 MSGTLLEN
+577 MGALLTN
-585 MELVMG
+585 WELVMG
-591 DSFRMQHSNMT
+591 DSFQMQATNFT

>member
-27 EKASSNGLPKH
+27 EKVSSNGLPKY

-44 GSPETRSLKVD
+44 GSPETRSLKVE
-55 NNKVVSYWEDGENF
+55 NNKVVSYWENGENF
-69 LVYQVTNPDT
+69 LVYQVTSPDT
-79 RLTSYS
+79 RLTEYSYLS
-85 FLNPSGLP
+85 PSGL
-93 SGAKSA
+93 SGAVKSA

-104 IEGALAK
+104 ISGNLAK
-111 GQELAFLYPGS
+111 GQELAFLYPGN
-122 ALQTNMQ
+122 ALKTNMQ
-129 GSVRSMQRSEDTDV
+129 GSVRSSVRSEDTDV

-173 QEGTLTSL
+173 QEGTLESL

-195 DLKDGKATAT
+195 EMTNGKATAT

-217 ISFKDKDANA
+217 ISFKNKDNNA

-264 TLAKKDGSKMNGSN
+264 TLAKKDGSKMNGSD

-309 GKQFKEGE
+309 GKEFKEGE

-328 KETDKPY
+328 SETDKPY
-335 VEVAGVQWAKG
+335 VEVAGVKWAKG

-353 KATNQEYWGIA
+353 KATNKEYWGVA

-372 YADIEQRNGVS
+372 YADQGQGDNGT
-383 VVGSQFFKDGYEDN
+383 VVGSQFFKDGYTDD
-397 VNDIDLFRYGAI
+397 VNDIDLFRFGAI
-409 KEALNLTSD
+409 KEALNLKSD
-418 NGKSMWGNKSL
+418 KGKSMPTNKGL
-429 AQKLYTGVLPGA
+429 VQKWYKGDGMLA
-441 AETTNKAQ
+441 AETTDRSQ

-455 VWYYTSEKHNKYRM
+455 VWYYTYNNHNKYRM
-469 PSKTELASLLDVNS
+469 PQKSELAGLLNVNS

-503 VKPGKT
+503 PKPGQT

-543 GSRAMAAGLRQYV
+543 GNRAIASDKV
-556 RYRDLTSRRLVAP
+556 RFRDLTSRRLISP
-569 YSLYMAAD
+569 YSLYV
-577 MSGTLLEN
+577 SGDIGALLQTW
-585 MELVMG
+585 ELVMG
-591 DSFRMQHSNMT
+591 DSFQMQTTQHS
-602 QGKTIRPVFVSTDK
+602 QGKTIRPVFVSTDN

-624 EGIR
+624 NGIR

>member
-27 EKASSNGLPKH
+27 EKASSNGLPKY

-44 GSPETRSLKVD
+44 GSPETRSLKVE
-55 NNKVVSYWEDGENF
+55 NNKVVSYWENGEKF

-79 RLTSYS
+79 RLTEYSYLS
-85 FLNPSGLP
+85 PSGL
-93 SGAKSA
+93 SGAVKSA
-99 RLRGE
+99 RLKGE
-104 IEGALAK
+104 ISGNLAT
-111 GQELAFLYPGS
+111 GQELAFLYPGN
-122 ALQTNMQ
+122 ALKTNMQ
-129 GSVRSMQRSEDTDV
+129 GSVRSTVRSEDTDV

-148 PMELEDGEYV
+148 PMEKDGDEYV

-173 QEGTLTSL
+173 QEGTLESL

-195 DLKDGKATAT
+195 EMTNGKATAT

-217 ISFKDKDANA
+217 ISFKNKDNNA
-227 LFTNI
+227 LFGNI

-264 TLAKKDGSKMNGSN
+264 TLATKDGSKMNGSN

-328 KETDKPY
+328 KDTDKPY

-353 KATNQEYWGIA
+353 KATNKEYWGIA

-372 YADIEQRNGVS
+372 YADQGQGDNGTVI
-383 VVGSQFFKDGYEDN
+383 GSQFFKEGYTDN
-397 VNDIDLFRYGAI
+397 VNDVDLFRYGAI
-409 KEALNLTSD
+409 KEALNLNSGK
-418 NGKSMWGNKSL
+418 GKSMPTNKGL
-429 AQKLYTGVLPGA
+429 VQKWYKGDGMFA
-441 AETTNKAQ
+441 AETTDRSQ

-455 VWYYTSEKHNKYRM
+455 VWYYTYNNHNKYRM
-469 PSKTELASLLDVNS
+469 PQKSELAGLLNVNS

-503 VKPGKT
+503 PKPGQT

-543 GSRAMAAGLRQYV
+543 GNRGIASDKV
-556 RYRDLTSRRLVAP
+556 RFRDLGSRRLISP
-569 YSLYMAAD
+569 YSLYV
-577 MSGTLLEN
+577 SGDIGGLLQTW
-585 MELVMG
+585 ELVMG
-591 DSFRMQHSNMT
+591 DSFRMQTTQHS
-602 QGKTIRPVFVSTDK
+602 QGKTIRPVFVSTDN

-624 EGIR
+624 NGIR

>member
-27 EKASSNGLPKH
+27 EKVSSNGLPKY

-44 GSPETRSLKVD
+44 GSPATRSLKVE
-55 NNKVVSYWEDGENF
+55 NNKVVSYWENGENF
-69 LVYQVTNPDT
+69 LVYQVTSPDT
-79 RLTSYS
+79 RLTEYSYLS
-85 FLNPSGLP
+85 PSGL
-93 SGAKSA
+93 SGAVKSA

-104 IEGALAK
+104 ISGNLAK
-111 GQELAFLYPGS
+111 GQELAFLYPGN
-122 ALQTNMQ
+122 ALKTNMQ
-129 GSVRSMQRSEDTDV
+129 GSVRSSVRSEDTDV

-173 QEGTLTSL
+173 QEGTLESL

-195 DLKDGKATAT
+195 EMTNGKATAT

-217 ISFKDKDANA
+217 ISFKNKDNNA

-264 TLAKKDGSKMNGSN
+264 TLAQKDGSKMNGSN
-278 TFYAAIIPGTYTDVT
+278 TFYAAILPGTYTDVT

-309 GKQFKEGE
+309 GKEFKEGE

-335 VEVAGVQWAKG
+335 VEVAGVKWAKG

-353 KATNQEYWGIA
+353 KATNKEYWGVA

-372 YADIEQRNGVS
+372 YADQGQGDNGT
-383 VVGSQFFKDGYEDN
+383 VVGSQFFKDGYTDD
-397 VNDIDLFRYGAI
+397 VNDIDLFRFGAI
-409 KEALNLTSD
+409 KEALNLKSD
-418 NGKSMWGNKSL
+418 KGKSMPTNKGL
-429 AQKLYTGVLPGA
+429 VQKWYKGDGMLA
-441 AETTNKAQ
+441 AETTDRSQ

-455 VWYYTSEKHNKYRM
+455 VWYYTYNNHNKYRM
-469 PSKTELASLLDVNS
+469 PQKSELAGLLNINS

-503 VKPGKT
+503 PKPGQT

-543 GSRAMAAGLRQYV
+543 GNRAIASDKV
-556 RYRDLTSRRLVAP
+556 RFRDLTSRRLIAP
-569 YSLYMAAD
+569 YSLYV
-577 MSGTLLEN
+577 SGDIGALLQTW
-585 MELVMG
+585 ELVMG
-591 DSFRMQHSNMT
+591 DSFRMQTTQHS
-602 QGKTIRPVFVSTDK
+602 QAKTIRPVFVSTDN

-624 EGIR
+624 DGIR

>member
-27 EKASSNGLPKH
+27 EKVSSNGLPKY

-44 GSPETRSLKVD
+44 GSPETRSLKVE
-55 NNKVVSYWEDGENF
+55 NNKVVSYWENGENF
-69 LVYQVTNPDT
+69 LVYQVTSPDT
-79 RLTSYS
+79 RLTEYSYLS
-85 FLNPSGLP
+85 PSGL
-93 SGAKSA
+93 SGAVKSA

-104 IEGALAK
+104 ISGNLAK
-111 GQELAFLYPGS
+111 GQELAFLYPGN
-122 ALQTNMQ
+122 ALKTNMQ
-129 GSVRSMQRSEDTDV
+129 GSVRSSVRSEDTDV

-173 QEGTLTSL
+173 QEGTLESL

-195 DLKDGKATAT
+195 EMTNGKATAT

-217 ISFKDKDANA
+217 ISFKNKDNNA

-264 TLAKKDGSKMNGSN
+264 TLAKKDGSKMNGSD

-309 GKQFKEGE
+309 GKEFKEGE

-335 VEVAGVQWAKG
+335 VEVAGVKWAKG

-353 KATNQEYWGIA
+353 KATNKEYWGVA

-372 YADIEQRNGVS
+372 YADQGQGDNGTVI
-383 VVGSQFFKDGYEDN
+383 GSQFFKENYKDD

-418 NGKSMWGNKSL
+418 KGKSMPTNKGL
-429 AQKLYTGVLPGA
+429 VQKWYKGDGMLA
-441 AETTNKAQ
+441 AETTDRSQ

-455 VWYYTSEKHNKYRM
+455 VWYYTYNNHNKYRM
-469 PSKTELASLLDVNS
+469 PQKSELAGLLNVNS

-503 VKPGKT
+503 PKPGQT

-543 GSRAMAAGLRQYV
+543 GNRAIASDKV
-556 RYRDLTSRRLVAP
+556 RFRDLGSRRLISP
-569 YSLYMAAD
+569 YSLYV
-577 MSGTLLEN
+577 SGDIGALLQTW
-585 MELVMG
+585 ELVMG
-591 DSFRMQHSNMT
+591 DSFRMQTTQHS
-602 QGKTIRPVFVSTDK
+602 QAKTIRPVFVSTDN

-624 EGIR
+624 DGIR

>member
-27 EKASSNGLPKH
+27 EKVSSNGLPKY

-44 GSPETRSLKVD
+44 GSPETRSLKVE
-55 NNKVVSYWEDGENF
+55 NNKVVSYWENGENF
-69 LVYQVTNPDT
+69 LVYQVTSPDT
-79 RLTSYS
+79 RLTEYSYLS
-85 FLNPSGLP
+85 PSGL
-93 SGAKSA
+93 SGAVKSA

-104 IEGALAK
+104 ISGNLAK
-111 GQELAFLYPGS
+111 GQELAFLYPGN
-122 ALQTNMQ
+122 ALKTNMQ
-129 GSVRSMQRSEDTDV
+129 GSVRSSVRSEDTDV

-148 PMELEDGEYV
+148 PMEKDGDEYV
-158 PSKKPSLRLGVNISQ
+158 PSKKPSLRLGVNVSQ
-173 QEGTLTSL
+173 QEGTLESL

-195 DLKDGKATAT
+195 EMTNGKATAT

-217 ISFKDKDANA
+217 ISFKNKDNNA

-264 TLAKKDGSKMNGSN
+264 TLAKKDGSKMNGSD

-309 GKQFKEGE
+309 GKEFKEGE

-335 VEVAGVQWAKG
+335 VEVAGVKWAKG

-353 KATNQEYWGIA
+353 KATNKEYWGVA

-372 YADIEQRNGVS
+372 YADQGQGDNGTVI
-383 VVGSQFFKDGYEDN
+383 GSQFFKENYKDD

-418 NGKSMWGNKSL
+418 KGKSMPTNKGL
-429 AQKLYTGVLPGA
+429 VQKWYKGDGMLA
-441 AETTNKAQ
+441 AETTDRSQ

-455 VWYYTSEKHNKYRM
+455 VWYYTYNNHNKYRM
-469 PSKTELASLLDVNS
+469 PQKSELAGLLNVNS

-503 VKPGKT
+503 PKPGQT

-543 GSRAMAAGLRQYV
+543 GNRAIASDKV
-556 RYRDLTSRRLVAP
+556 RFRDLGSRRLISP
-569 YSLYMAAD
+569 YSLYV
-577 MSGTLLEN
+577 SGDIGALLQTW
-585 MELVMG
+585 ELVMG
-591 DSFRMQHSNMT
+591 DSFRMQTTQHS
-602 QGKTIRPVFVSTDK
+602 QAKTIRPVFVSTDN

-624 EGIR
+624 DGIR

>member
-27 EKASSNGLPKH
+27 EKASSNGLPKY

-44 GSPETRSLKVD
+44 GSPATRSLKVD

-69 LVYQVTNPDT
+69 LVYQVTSPDT
-79 RLTSYS
+79 RLTEYSYLS
-85 FLNPSGLP
+85 PSGLP
-93 SGAKSA
+93 SGAKNA
-99 RLRGE
+99 RLKGE
-104 IEGALAK
+104 ISGDLVK
-111 GQELAFLYPGS
+111 GQELAFLYPGN
-122 ALQTNMQ
+122 ALKTNMQ
-129 GSVRSMQRSEDTDV
+129 GAVRSSVRSEDTDV

-158 PSKKPSLRLGVNISQ
+158 PSKKPSLRLGVNVSQ
-173 QEGTLTSL
+173 QEGSLESL

-195 DLKDGKATAT
+195 ELKDGKATAT
-205 VNSMSRKVAIWA
+205 VEKMSRKVAIWA
-217 ISFKDKDANA
+217 ISFKNKDNNA

-264 TLAKKDGSKMNGSN
+264 TLAKKDGSKMNGSD

-335 VEVAGVQWAKG
+335 VSVAGVQWAKG

-353 KATNQEYWGIA
+353 KATNKEYWGIA

-372 YADIEQRNGVS
+372 YADIEQRDGAS
-383 VVGSQFFKDGYEDN
+383 VVGSQFFKDGYKDSA
-397 VNDIDLFRYGAI
+397 DDLDLFRYGSI
-409 KEALNLTSD
+409 QTALDLATD
-418 NGKSMWGNKSL
+418 KGKSLGTNKSL
-429 AQKLYTGVLPGA
+429 IQKWYTSDGILAG
-441 AETTNKAQ
+441 ETTNRNQ
-449 AVTGDI
+449 ANAGDI
-455 VWYYTSEKHNKYRM
+455 VWYHTSVKHNKYRM
-469 PSKTELASLLDVNS
+469 PSKTELAGLLDVNS

-503 VKPGKT
+503 PKPGQPV
-509 AVKATKLNFKKSFY
+509 VKASKLNFKKSLY
-523 NLPDVTQ
+523 NLPDVTH

-543 GSRAMAAGLRQYV
+543 GNRGMAAGLRDKV
-556 RYRDLTSRRLVAP
+556 RFRDLTSRRGIAP
-569 YSLYMAAD
+569 YSLYMSGD
-577 MSGTLLEN
+577 MGALLTN
-585 MELVMG
+585 WELVMG
-591 DSFRMQHSNMT
+591 DSFQMQATNFT

>member
-27 EKASSNGLPKH
+27 EKASSNGLPKY

-44 GSPETRSLKVD
+44 GSPETRSLKVE
-55 NNKVVSYWEDGENF
+55 NNKVVSYWENGENF
-69 LVYQVTNPDT
+69 LVYQVTSPDT
-79 RLTSYS
+79 RLTEYSYLS
-85 FLNPSGLP
+85 PSGL
-93 SGAKSA
+93 SGAVKSA

-104 IEGALAK
+104 ISGSLAK
-111 GQELAFLYPGS
+111 GQELAFLYPGN
-122 ALQTNMQ
+122 ALKTNMQ
-129 GSVRSMQRSEDTDV
+129 GSVRSSVRSEDTDV

-148 PMELEDGEYV
+148 PMEKDGDEYV
-158 PSKKPSLRLGVNISQ
+158 PSKKPSLRLGVNVSQ
-173 QEGTLTSL
+173 QEGTLESL

-195 DLKDGKATAT
+195 EMTNGKATAT

-217 ISFKDKDANA
+217 ISFKNKDNNA

-264 TLAKKDGSKMNGSN
+264 TLAKKDGSKMNGSD

-328 KETDKPY
+328 KDTDKPY

-353 KATNQEYWGIA
+353 KATNKEYWGIA

-372 YADIEQRNGVS
+372 YADQGQGDNGTVI
-383 VVGSQFFKDGYEDN
+383 GSQFFKEGYTDN
-397 VNDIDLFRYGAI
+397 VNDVDLFRYGAI
-409 KEALNLTSD
+409 KEALNLNSGK
-418 NGKSMWGNKSL
+418 GKSMPTNKGL
-429 AQKLYTGVLPGA
+429 VQKWYKGDGMLA
-441 AETTNKAQ
+441 AETTDRSQ

-455 VWYYTSEKHNKYRM
+455 VWYYTYNNHNKYRM
-469 PSKTELASLLDVNS
+469 PQKSELAGLLNVNS

-503 VKPGKT
+503 PKPGQT

-543 GSRAMAAGLRQYV
+543 GNRAIASDKV
-556 RYRDLTSRRLVAP
+556 RFRDLGSRRLISP
-569 YSLYMAAD
+569 YSLYV
-577 MSGTLLEN
+577 SGDIGALLQTW
-585 MELVMG
+585 ELVMG
-591 DSFRMQHSNMT
+591 DSFRMQTTQHS
-602 QGKTIRPVFVSTDK
+602 QAKTIRPVFVSTDN

-624 EGIR
+624 DGIR

>member
-27 EKASSNGLPKH
+27 EKASNNGLPKH

-44 GSPETRSLKVD
+44 GSPETRSLKVA

-79 RLTSYS
+79 RLTEYSYLS
-85 FLNPSGLP
+85 PLGL
-93 SGAKSA
+93 SGAVKSA

-104 IEGALAK
+104 ISGNLAK
-111 GQELAFLYPGS
+111 GQELAFLYPGN
-122 ALQTNMQ
+122 ALKTNMQ
-129 GSVRSMQRSEDTDV
+129 GSVRSSVRSEDTDV

-173 QEGTLTSL
+173 QEGTLESL

-195 DLKDGKATAT
+195 ELKDGKATAT

-232 DYVAI
+232 DYVAVI
-237 LGVKPTG
+237 GVKPTG

-249 TGNWVDNG
+249 TGNWIDNG

-264 TLAKKDGSKMNGSN
+264 TLAKKDGSKMNGSA
-278 TFYAAIIPGTYTDVT
+278 TFYAAILPGRYTDVT

-335 VEVAGVQWAKG
+335 VSVAGVQWAKG

-353 KATNQEYWGIA
+353 KATNKEYWGIA

-372 YADIEQRNGVS
+372 YADIEQRDGAS
-383 VVGSQFFKDGYEDN
+383 VVGSQFFKDGYKDSA
-397 VNDIDLFRYGAI
+397 DDLDLFRYGSI
-409 KEALNLTSD
+409 QTALDLATD
-418 NGKSMWGNKSL
+418 KGKSLGTNKSL
-429 AQKLYTGVLPGA
+429 IQKWYTSDGILAG
-441 AETTNKAQ
+441 ETTNRNQ
-449 AVTGDI
+449 ANAGDI
-455 VWYYTSEKHNKYRM
+455 VWYHTSVKHNKYRM
-469 PSKTELASLLDVNS
+469 PSKTELAGLLDVNS

-503 VKPGKT
+503 PKPGQPV
-509 AVKATKLNFKKSFY
+509 VKASKLNFKKSLY
-523 NLPDVTQ
+523 NLPDVTH

-543 GSRAMAAGLRQYV
+543 GNRGMAAGLRDKV
-556 RYRDLTSRRLVAP
+556 RFRDLTSRRGIAP
-569 YSLYMAAD
+569 YSLYMSGD
-577 MSGTLLEN
+577 MGALLTN
-585 MELVMG
+585 WELVMG
-591 DSFRMQHSNMT
+591 DSFQMQATNFT

>member
-27 EKASSNGLPKH
+27 EKASSNGLPKY

-44 GSPETRSLKVD
+44 GSPETRSLKVE
-55 NNKVVSYWEDGENF
+55 NNKVVSYWENGENF
-69 LVYQVTNPDT
+69 LVYQVTSPDT
-79 RLTSYS
+79 RLTEYSYLS
-85 FLNPSGLP
+85 PSGL
-93 SGAKSA
+93 SGAVKSA
-99 RLRGE
+99 CLRGE
-104 IEGALAK
+104 ISGNLAK
-111 GQELAFLYPGS
+111 GQELAFLYPGN
-122 ALQTNMQ
+122 ALKTNMQ
-129 GSVRSMQRSEDTDV
+129 GSVRSSVRSEDTDV

-173 QEGTLTSL
+173 QEGTLESL

-195 DLKDGKATAT
+195 EMTNGKATAT

-217 ISFKDKDANA
+217 ISFKNKDNNA

-264 TLAKKDGSKMNGSN
+264 TLAQKDGSKMNGSN
-278 TFYAAIIPGTYTDVT
+278 TFYAAILPGTYTDVT

-309 GKQFKEGE
+309 GKEFKEGE

-335 VEVAGVQWAKG
+335 VEVAGVKWAKG

-353 KATNQEYWGIA
+353 KATNKEYWGVA

-372 YADIEQRNGVS
+372 YADQGQGDNGTVI
-383 VVGSQFFKDGYEDN
+383 GSQFFKENYKDD

-418 NGKSMWGNKSL
+418 KGKSMPTNKGL
-429 AQKLYTGVLPGA
+429 VQKWYKGDGMLA
-441 AETTNKAQ
+441 AETTDRSQ

-455 VWYYTSEKHNKYRM
+455 VWYYTYNNHNKYRM
-469 PSKTELASLLDVNS
+469 PQKSELAGLLNVNS

-503 VKPGKT
+503 PKPGQT

-543 GSRAMAAGLRQYV
+543 GNRAIASDKV
-556 RYRDLTSRRLVAP
+556 RFRDLGSRRLISP
-569 YSLYMAAD
+569 YSLYV
-577 MSGTLLEN
+577 SGDIGALLQTW
-585 MELVMG
+585 ELVMG
-591 DSFRMQHSNMT
+591 DSFRMQTTQHS
-602 QGKTIRPVFVSTDK
+602 QAKTIRPVFVSTDN

-624 EGIR
+624 NGIR